1 MSFVLDASI
10 AAAWALK
17 DESAPLAE
25 VCLDRLTEMVAIVP
39 GLFWFE
45 IRNVAVTSE
54 RRGRLT
60 TAETATLLAML
71 ERLPIRSDREPDSD
85 AVLDLARRHRLT
97 VYDAAYLELARRLA
111 VPLATLDRRLVAAG
125 QGEAVRPFSP

>member
-1 MSFVLDASI
+1 MLDASL
-10 AAAWALK
+10 AAAWARK

-45 IRNVAVTSE
+45 IRTVAVMSE
-54 RRGRLT
+54 RRGRLAT
-60 TAETATLLAML
+60 GETATPLAML

-85 AVLDLARRHRLT
+85 AVLDLARRHCLT

-125 QGEAVRPFSP
+125 KGAAVRPFSP